1 MDVKKVKEQL
11 ASAGIE
17 IYRTRPTEIHV
28 AERIRLHIMDS
39 GVRVLLQDGLHV
51 AFTARSQRSD
61 FPDGSSADE
70 LFARVRE
77 AIGPGAAER
86 GYAETWSGTTKV
98 HDPIDESKVL
108 DVWHEV
114 TWTKPAGDAEAGIDA
129 AIDEVRWALALERY
143 VPPAR

>member
-39 GVRVLLQDGLHV
+39 GVRVQLQDGLTV
-51 AFTARSQRSD
+51 SFTARSQRSD
-61 FPDGSSADE
+61 FPDGASEAE
-70 LFARVRE
+70 LFARVR
-77 AIGPGAAER
+77 ATIGPGAAER

-98 HDPIDESKVL
+98 HDPVDESKVL

-114 TWTKPAGDAEAGIDA
+114 TWAKPAGDTDA
-129 AIDEVRWALALERY
+129 AIDEVRWALGLERY
-143 VPPAR
+143 VPPER